1 MVGPSHLGSGDDVQ
15 PRNTEAFVTAVEPS
29 LPDGVKVDI
38 VGTDTFVRIRSQGH
52 QVKIPGYEQE
62 PYIEVAPSG
71 EVRVNTASITYL
83 LNQSRYGDNVPT
95 NTTDPSTAT
104 DEVSW
109 EVVSTS
115 GEYMWHDHRV
125 HWMSTKP
132 PATMNDEGLI
142 QEWVI
147 PIVVDKQNITVSG
160 QLYLRDAASRLWWA
174 IGAVVV
180 VIAVLLS
187 LRRRVEFM
195 LLLLALSVAGTVI
208 GAAEFLG
215 LPAEAR
221 ITPLMC
227 IFSAVAMMLSVV
239 ALISQRTKR
248 NVVVDPL
255 IAGIGL
261 TFLVLTW
268 QVREQV
274 TAYYI
279 PGLEAEVFARI
290 VIPGIFG
297 AGIVALVDGIRRVVF
312 PELDREKIARTS
324 VT

>member
-1 MVGPSHLGSGDDVQ
+1 MVSPSHLGSGDDVQ
-15 PRNTEAFVTAVEPS
+15 PRNTEAFVTTVEPS

-38 VGTDTFVRIRSQGH
+38 VGTDTFVRVRSEGH
-52 QVKIPGYEQE
+52 QVTIPGYEQE

-71 EVRVNTASITYL
+71 EVRVNTTSITYL
-83 LNQSRYGDNVPT
+83 LNQTRYGSNVPSIT
-95 NTTDPSTAT
+95 SDKVT
-104 DEVSW
+104 W

-132 PATMNDEGLI
+132 PATMNDDGLI

-147 PIVVDKQNITVSG
+147 PIVVDQQSITISG
-160 QLYLRDAASRLWWA
+160 QLYLRDAASRMWWA

-187 LRRRVEFM
+187 IRRRMEFA
-195 LLLLALSVAGTVI
+195 LLLLTLSVAGTVI
-208 GAAEFLG
+208 GAIEFLG
-215 LPAEAR
+215 LPTEAR
-221 ITPLMC
+221 ITPLMF
-227 IFSAVAMMLSVV
+227 IFSAVVVVLSIV
-239 ALISQRTKR
+239 ALLAQRAQR
-248 NVVVDPL
+248 HVVVDPV

-268 QVREQV
+268 QVRDQV

-290 VIPGIFG
+290 VIPSIFG

-312 PELDREKIARTS
+312 PELDREKIARAS